1 MEYDAEGNEIAAPEP
16 VIDLPPEPETP
27 STDVIVTEPSEDA
40 LKADLA
46 KAREEIEH
54 SNIIIQILS
63 NDRTQL
69 LNDSVMKQAQIEL
82 LTRKLAAANAAHSA

>member
-1 MEYDAEGNEIAAPEP
+1 MEYDAEGNEIAEPTPAAGVEPQPEVEPEP
-16 VIDLPPEPETP
+16 VVDTR
-27 STDVIVTEPSEDA
+27 D
-40 LKADLA
+40 ADLV

-82 LTRKLAAANAAHSA
+82 LTRKLKAATDAAHSA